1 MTEIMKKLPIEI
13 NRYILTFK
21 QSPNHVNAFKN
32 GLFPIR
38 DYMLEIVEPPIVLTE
53 SSAESDNDDLDEE
66 YMQFI
71 LDM

>member
-38 DYMLEIVEPPIVLTE
+38 DYMLEIVEPPIVLT
-53 SSAESDNDDLDEE
+53 AESDNEDDLDEE